1 MTVELSIKKNTCRY
15 ENLSTGRKIDRRQR
29 GDALLE
35 GLIAILL
42 MAIIGLGM
50 TYVLARAANSQKNL
64 NVQNLTVGQIQATL
78 QNAGVAAGCPASGS
92 ATSTFQITLTS
103 SQAASESDSHA
114 NSRAAGASDSH
125 ANDHAAGKSDSH
137 AASLSESI
145 QKECS
150 ITAVTASANGVK
162 KTAMVPTVQ
171 FSTTSQSLYGNDKL
185 TVGNK

>member
-1 MTVELSIKKNTCRY
+1 MTVALSIKKHMCRSA
-15 ENLSTGRKIDRRQR
+15 NSSTGRKIDRRQR

-92 ATSTFQITLTS
+92 ATSTLQITLTS
-103 SQAASESDSHA
+103 SGQAA
-114 NSRAAGASDSH
+114 ASDSH

-137 AASLSESI
+137 AAGLSESI
-145 QKECS
+145 QKDCS
-150 ITAVTASANGVK
+150 ITAVTASANGVQ
-162 KTAMVPTVQ
+162 KTALVPTFQ

>member
-1 MTVELSIKKNTCRY
+1 MALSIKKHLYRSAHS
-15 ENLSTGRKIDRRQR
+15 STGRKADRRQR

-92 ATSTFQITLTS
+92 ATSTVQITLTS
-103 SQAASESDSHA
+103 SSH
-114 NSRAAGASDSH
+114 AAGASDSH
-125 ANDHAAGKSDSH
+125 ANNHAAGKSDSQ

-150 ITAVTASANGVK
+150 ITAVTASANGIQ

>member
-1 MTVELSIKKNTCRY
+1 MALSIKKHICPS
-15 ENLSTGRKIDRRQR
+15 ENSSTGRKIARRQR

-92 ATSTFQITLTS
+92 ATSTFQIILTS
-103 SQAASESDSHA
+103 GSQAAGVSDS
-114 NSRAAGASDSH
+114 RTR
-125 ANDHAAGKSDSH
+125 DHAEGKSDSH
-137 AASLSESI
+137 AGSLSESI

-150 ITAVTASANGVK
+150 ITAVTASANGVQ